1 MFSFLNKIFNKKK
14 QPLSLRKTILVVE
27 DNEVDRT
34 IIQKTLE
41 KEGYSVFWAENGA
54 VRLKKAKEQKPDLIL
69 LDCEMPIMD
78 GQETCRRIKE
88 DADLK
93 NIPVLFL
100 TGLNTPKN
108 VVECFD
114 LDAENFLAKPVN
126 PSMLITQINT
136 ILVDTV

>member
-54 VRLKKAKEQKPDLIL
+54 VGLKKAKEQKPDLIL

>member
-1 MFSFLNKIFNKKK
+1 MFSFFRKILNKRKMVTN
-14 QPLSLRKTILVVE
+14 SHKTILVVE
-27 DNEVDRT
+27 DNEVDRAL
-34 IIQKTLE
+34 IQKTLE
-41 KEGYSVFWAENGA
+41 KEGYVVFVAENGA
-54 VRLKKAKEQKPDLIL
+54 VGLKKAKEQKPDLIL

-88 DADLK
+88 DIDLK
-93 NIPVLFL
+93 NTPVLFL

-126 PSMLITQINT
+126 PSMLAAQIKT
-136 ILVDTV
+136 ILAETI